1 MLLLFWTV
9 KVVAPPEPLLPTKLP
24 LKKPPPKPKPPLL
37 PPTMIGTPPP
47 ALLAIATGGGG
58 GGGTNIGGMMVRV
71 VVTWGAGQET
81 RRTVRRTTW
90 RRLDWARRTVAVR
103 AFAWLTRVGRGGGF
117 SATWTAPPPMIA
129 PPHAHAHS
137 CAKAILTDITS
148 ILFLA
153 GLKKGVHQYSGAA
166 WQ

>member
-1 MLLLFWTV
+1 LLLLFWTV
-9 KVVAPPEPLLPTKLP
+9 TVVAPPDALLPTKLP
-24 LKKPPPKPKPPLL
+24 LKKPPPKPKPPLP

-58 GGGTNIGGMMVRV
+58 GGGTNIGGMIVRV
-71 VVTWGAGQET
+71 VVIWGAGQET

-90 RRLDWARRTVAVR
+90 RRFDWARRTVAVR
-103 AFAWLTRVGRGGGF
+103 AFAWLTRVGRAGGF

-129 PPHAHAHS
+129 PPQVQAQSLAR
-137 CAKAILTDITS
+137 AILTDITS

-153 GLKKGVHQYSGAA
+153 GLRKGVHQYSGAA